1 MHLLKREATCCFF
14 FSLAHNY
21 IRASMSPRCRDI
33 CILIICLLSAC
44 LLPIWHC
51 ETMKVTKGHPHH
63 MAEAYWS
70 ADIHVHILLQSALL
84 NTDFQMQMI
93 NSQYFRNNSGEFHTR
108 LLKPQLV
115 CSSRSHKLLYLV
127 SKEVSRCLG

>member
-1 MHLLKREATCCFF
+1 MCLLKWEATSCFF
-14 FSLAHNY
+14 FSLAH
-21 IRASMSPRCRDI
+21 
-33 CILIICLLSAC
+33 ILIISLLSAC
-44 LLPIWHC
+44 LLALWHS

-84 NTDFQMQMI
+84 NTDFQMQMT

-108 LLKPQLV
+108 LLKPQFV

-127 SKEVSRCLG
+127 SKGSQLVLGIAYNFQSVV